1 MKKITSIDVTEI
13 RQCINSS
20 WIVVVR
26 FDDGD
31 YDCHAPIDEQAVNNL
46 IASLQFNADD
56 VKVKRFQM
64 TRKGA
69 QAFIVAPD
77 VESPES
83 ISIW

>member
-1 MKKITSIDVTEI
+1 MKQISSIEVTEI

-20 WIVVVR
+20 WIVIVR
-26 FDDGD
+26 FADGD
-31 YDCHAPIDEQAVNNL
+31 YDCHAPIDEEAVNNL

-56 VKVKRFQM
+56 VKVKRFMM

-69 QAFIVAPD
+69 RAFITAPD

>member
-20 WIVVVR
+20 WIVIVR

-31 YDCHAPIDEQAVNNL
+31 YDCHAPIDEDAVNNL
-46 IASLQFNADD
+46 IASLHFCSDD
-56 VKVKRFQM
+56 VKVKHFQM
-64 TRKGA
+64 TRRGA

>member
-1 MKKITSIDVTEI
+1 MKKISSIDVTEI
-13 RQCINSS
+13 RQSLNSS
-20 WIVVVR
+20 WIVIVR
-26 FDDGD
+26 FADGD

-46 IASLQFNADD
+46 LESLQFNADD

>member
-26 FDDGD
+26 YDDGD
-31 YDCHAPIDEQAVNNL
+31 YDCHAPINEEAVNNL
-46 IASLQFNADD
+46 IASLQFSADD
-56 VKVKRFQM
+56 VSVKHFQM

>member
-20 WIVVVR
+20 WIVIVH

-31 YDCHAPIDEQAVNNL
+31 HDCHALINEEAVNNL

>member
-20 WIVVVR
+20 WIVIVR

-31 YDCHAPIDEQAVNNL
+31 FDCHAPINEEAVNNL

-56 VKVKRFQM
+56 VKVKHFQM

>member
-1 MKKITSIDVTEI
+1 MAKISSIDVTEI

-26 FDDGD
+26 FDNGD

-46 IASLQFNADD
+46 IASLQFNADE
-56 VKVKRFQM
+56 VRVKRFQM